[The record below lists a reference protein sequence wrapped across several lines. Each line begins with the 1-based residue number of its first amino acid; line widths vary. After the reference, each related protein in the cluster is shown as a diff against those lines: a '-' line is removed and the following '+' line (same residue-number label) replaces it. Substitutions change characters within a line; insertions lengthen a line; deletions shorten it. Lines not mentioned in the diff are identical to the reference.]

1 MESSQDNLTFT
12 LSCPTIKS
20 LNKFTGGD
28 VSFLARIAAFK
39 EGIEFISFEVTYFLI
54 GNCLSQLFLVYDSF
68 FMVV

>member
-20 LNKFTGGD
+20 FNKFTGGD
-28 VSFLARIAAFK
+28 ISFLARIAAFK
-39 EGIEFISFEVTYFLI
+39 ECIEFISFEVTYFLI